1 VLVQYESEFK
11 LDEHQASNLDNAQ
24 TITVQRPYFD
34 RVNRNTVPYKPQT
47 NNLRVIGRTK
57 KYGLFMGSVE
67 PDSFVVEALQDLGG
81 AIPDVLNWTRSGASL
96 KALYQSL
103 SKFDREYT
111 PLPHD
116 KWFNQAVE
124 LTFKAFSLSERVD
137 VKPIEEV
144 TIRPD
149 TSAGYSF
156 FLRKKKDVVEQAVA
170 YAKYQSSLARSGK
183 LVSRL
188 LAPDVAFVRTQL
200 AELPNTKTRLV
211 FCRSFE
217 HILREGQFADPLIQ
231 EYKRI
236 DSPMFIG
243 KHQLKEVPIFLDNL
257 KLMGNIVGID
267 WSGFDASLGPGLI
280 KIAFRVLRDNLRLTS
295 EEETEYWG
303 LVDLFL
309 KNPLVMPDGY
319 VYQKKSGVP
328 SGSYFTQLI
337 DSVCNFLLTTYLQ
350 LRMFGANYR
359 TKVLGDDSAFAVPE
373 EQEVDMEK
381 MALLAKDVFG
391 MTLNA
396 NKSVFARLPSEA
408 EFLGRSSMNGKSARD
423 WMKGV
428 RLAVHTERPSRDP
441 AVSVARVRD
450 LLIDSG
456 YRNPYLHLLYEYM
469 LEKHGRPSLPVGDER
484 FHEFALGSEVP
495 GGIQPEWKYW
505 IRT

>member
-1 VLVQYESEFK
+1 
-11 LDEHQASNLDNAQ
+11 
-24 TITVQRPYFD
+24 
-34 RVNRNTVPYKPQT
+34 
-47 NNLRVIGRTK
+47 
-57 KYGLFMGSVE
+57 MGDVA
-67 PDSFVVEALQDLGG
+67 PDQFVVDALQELGG
-81 AIPDVLNWTRSGASL
+81 AVPDVLMNWTRSGAS
-96 KALYQSL
+96 KEALYQAL
-103 SKFDREYT
+103 AKFDREYK
-111 PLPHD
+111 PLPKD

-124 LTFKAFSLSERVD
+124 LTFQAFTLPDTVECID
-137 VKPIEEV
+137 IEEV

-156 FLRKKKDVVEQAVA
+156 FLQKKGKVLRAAKD
-170 YAKYQSSLARSGK
+170 YAKFQSNLAREGK

-231 EYKRI
+231 AYKKV

-243 KHQLKEVPIFLDNL
+243 RHQLKEVPIFLDNL

-267 WSGFDASLGPGLI
+267 WSGFDASLSPGLI
-280 KIAFRVLRDNLRLTS
+280 KIAFRVLRNNLRLTS

-350 LRMFGANYR
+350 LRMFGTNYR

-381 MALLAKDVFG
+381 MALIAESVFG
-391 MTLNA
+391 MKLNA
-396 NKSVFARLPSEA
+396 AKSVFARLPSEA
-408 EFLGRSSMNGKSARD
+408 EFLGRSSLAGKSSRD
-423 WMKGV
+423 WLKGV
-428 RLAVHTERPSRDP
+428 RLAIHTERPSRDP
-441 AVSVARVRD
+441 AVSIARVRD

-456 YRNPYLHLLYEYM
+456 YRNPYLHTLYDYM
-469 LEKHGRPSLPVGDER
+469 LEKHGRPTLPVGDER

-495 GGIQPEWKYW
+495 GGIQPEWVYW
-505 IRT
+505 TRT